1 MSTLRPQWC
10 ALVPCGMRGLGELTT
25 EGVGG
30 FSASLGWMVFGKD
43 GSASAMSGVKTINQL
58 WLSIT
63 VDESEYYLFI

>member
-1 MSTLRPQWC
+1 MSDN
-10 ALVPCGMRGLGELTT
+10 GG
-25 EGVGG
+25 GVGG

-63 VDESEYYLFI
+63 VDGSEYYLFI